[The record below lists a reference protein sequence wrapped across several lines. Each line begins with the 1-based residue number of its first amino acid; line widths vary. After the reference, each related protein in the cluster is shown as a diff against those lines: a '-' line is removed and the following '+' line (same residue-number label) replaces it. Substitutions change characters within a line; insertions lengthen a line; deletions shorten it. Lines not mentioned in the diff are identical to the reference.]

1 MDALDIA
8 IDGADEVDPAL
19 NLVKGGGGAHFR
31 ERMVAELAERFVVVV
46 DESKLV
52 DRLGDFGVPVEV
64 MDFGQD
70 VVARRLRAEGARSV
84 LVRAAT
90 SDNGNLILDADFG
103 LLDDPL
109 DLADRLKAI
118 TGVIAHGIFPGELVS
133 EVMVGPVRRLDRRP
147 DPRHLTVLGCVGRL
161 GAPQRTRSRSIRG
174 GLRLPVGIRARS
186 RVTAMPGAVA
196 IVVILLLIPVL
207 VLMTGGIVAAVL
219 GWSHQRRRRPQPR
232 GQRADRDELLS
243 SFVWSSVG

>member
-1 MDALDIA
+1 MSTDDDTAGTLDAAALKRITGHRAAELVEDGMRVGLGTGSTVRYTIEALADRDLDIVCVPTSTDTTQLGRRLGLRITDPDGVDALDIA

-19 NLVKGGGGAHFR
+19 DLVKGGGGAHFR

-52 DRLGDFGVPVEV
+52 ERLGDFGVPVEV

-70 VVARRLRAEGARSV
+70 VVARRLRTEGARSV
-84 LVRAAT
+84 LVRAVT

-118 TGVIAHGIFPGELVS
+118 TGVIAHGIFPGELVA
-133 EVMVGPVRRLDRRP
+133 EVMV
-147 DPRHLTVLGCVGRL
+147 
-161 GAPQRTRSRSIRG
+161 
-174 GLRLPVGIRARS
+174 ARS
-186 RVTAMPGAVA
+186 DGS
-196 IVVILLLIPVL
+196 IDVL
-207 VLMTGGIVAAVL
+207 THGT
-219 GWSHQRRRRPQPR
+219 
-232 GQRADRDELLS
+232 
-243 SFVWSSVG
+243 